1 MSFLS
6 NHSALYRS
14 ICFAALLGLLSGCA
28 VGPDYMRPAVEMPG
42 RFARAEPS
50 AEAGIFDP
58 LIGQETKFWDS
69 FGDPM
74 LSSLIRRAYEANQD
88 LRQALARFDAADA
101 LLTNA
106 RLDRFPTVTAGAN
119 LGHQTL
125 SREEARGASRSTPL
139 SNASVNAS
147 WELDLFGRVRRNTE
161 AQQAELTASA
171 ADVRAVRVLI
181 AGEIAQTY
189 MELRGAQE
197 RLRVAREQADNQQQT
212 LVIVEARLAAG
223 RGSELDRV
231 RARSLYESTAS
242 RLAAFEAIIGVSQ
255 HRIAV
260 LLGQTPAA
268 LIAELDVVTPLPAAP
283 SSIDAGAPGDLLRR
297 RPDIAA
303 AEARLHAAT
312 ARVGIA
318 TAGLFPRFTLS
329 GLIGTSTGSYGFFR
343 DGSDTNLIALG
354 VDWSFLD
361 VGRVR
366 ARIAASDAD
375 AAGSLAS
382 YQQTVLRAVEET
394 ENALLRLSRTGEES
408 FRLSR
413 AAADSTLASALA
425 RSRFLAGA
433 IDFHQ
438 VLDVE
443 RSGLLAQDAEV
454 DARTRRT
461 LAAVALYKALAGGW
475 PEGEGLGGATPAI
488 DDHVRQV
495 SWGGR

>member
-6 NHSALYRS
+6 YRS
-14 ICFAALLGLLSGCA
+14 AVCRSMCVAVLLSLLSACA
-28 VGPDYMRPAVEMPG
+28 VGPDFVQPTVEMPG
-42 RFARAEPS
+42 RFARIEPS
-50 AEAGIFDP
+50 AEPGVFEDSSAQDT
-58 LIGQETKFWDS
+58 QFWDS

-74 LSSLIRRAYEANQD
+74 LSGLITRAYKANQD

-106 RLDRFPTVTAGAN
+106 RLDRFPTVAADAN

-125 SREEARGASRSTPL
+125 SHDEARGASRSTPI

-161 AQQAELTASA
+161 AQQAELAASA

-197 RLRVAREQADNQQQT
+197 RLHVAREQADNQQQT
-212 LVIVEARLAAG
+212 LAIVEARLAAG

-268 LIAELDVVTPLPAAP
+268 LIAELDVVKPLPAVP

-312 ARVGIA
+312 ARIGIA
-318 TAGLFPRFTLS
+318 TAGLFPRFTLG

-343 DGSDTNLIALG
+343 DDSDTKLIALG

-382 YQQTVLRAVEET
+382 YQQTVLRAVEAT
-394 ENALLRLSRTGEES
+394 ENALLRLSRTGEEGAH
-408 FRLSR
+408 LSH
-413 AAADSTLASALA
+413 AAADSTLASELA

-433 IDFHQ
+433 IDFYQ

-443 RSGLLAQDAEV
+443 RSGLLVQDAAV
-454 DARTRRT
+454 DAKTRRT

-475 PEGEGLGGATPAI
+475 P
-488 DDHVRQV
+488 Q
-495 SWGGR
+495 

>member
-1 MSFLS
+1 MSFLF
-6 NHSALYRS
+6 NHSALCRS
-14 ICFAALLGLLSGCA
+14 VCFAALLGLLSACA
-28 VGPDYMRPAVEMPG
+28 VGPDYLQPAVEMPG
-42 RFARAEPS
+42 RFARAESGAEPGVFKDS
-50 AEAGIFDP
+50 AVQDT
-58 LIGQETKFWDS
+58 QFWDS
-69 FGDPM
+69 FGDPV
-74 LSSLIRRAYEANQD
+74 LSKLITQAYDANQD

-106 RLDRFPTVTAGAN
+106 RLDRFPTVTAGATI
-119 LGHQTL
+119 GHQTL
-125 SREEARGASRSTPL
+125 SRDEARGASRSTPM
-139 SNASVNAS
+139 SNASINAS
-147 WELDLFGRVRRNTE
+147 WELDLFGRVRRNSE
-161 AQQAELTASA
+161 AQQAELAASA
-171 ADVRAVRVLI
+171 ADIRAVRVLV

-197 RLRVAREQADNQQQT
+197 RLHVASEQADNQKQT
-212 LVIVEARLAAG
+212 LAIVEARLAAG

-231 RARSLYESTAS
+231 RARSQYASTAS

-268 LIAELDVVTPLPAAP
+268 LIAELDAVTPLPAAP

-312 ARVGIA
+312 ARIGIA

-343 DGSDTNLIALG
+343 DGSDTNLVALG

-375 AAGSLAS
+375 AVGALAS
-382 YQQTVLRAVEET
+382 YQQTVLRAVEDT

-408 FRLSR
+408 AHLSR
-413 AAADSTLASALA
+413 AAADSTLASELA

-433 IDFHQ
+433 IDFYQ

-443 RSGLLAQDAEV
+443 RSGLLVQDAAV
-454 DARTRRT
+454 DAKTRRT
-461 LAAVALYKALAGGW
+461 LAAVALHKALAGGW
-475 PEGEGLGGATPAI
+475 P
-488 DDHVRQV
+488 Q
-495 SWGGR
+495 

>member
-1 MSFLS
+1 MSFLFHTS
-6 NHSALYRS
+6 VFYR
-14 ICFAALLGLLSGCA
+14 FVGAAALLGLLSACA
-28 VGPDYMRPAVEMPG
+28 VGPNHVPPVVEMPS
-42 RFARAEPS
+42 RFARAEPG
-50 AEAGIFDP
+50 ADAGVPATSTVQDT
-58 LIGQETKFWDS
+58 QFWDS

-74 LSSLIRRAYEANQD
+74 LSSLITRAYGANQD
-88 LRQALARFDAADA
+88 LQQALARFDAADA

-119 LGHQTL
+119 IGHQTL
-125 SREEARGASRSTPL
+125 SRDEARGASRSTPM

-161 AQQAELTASA
+161 AQQAELAASA

-197 RLRVAREQADNQQQT
+197 RLRVACEQADNQQQT
-212 LVIVEARLAAG
+212 LSIVEARLAAG

-268 LIAELDVVTPLPAAP
+268 LIAELDVVTPLPTAP

-312 ARVGIA
+312 ARIGIA

-343 DGSDTNLIALG
+343 DGSDTGLVALG

-366 ARIAASDAD
+366 ARIAASDAE
-375 AAGSLAS
+375 AAGALAS
-382 YQQTVLRAVEET
+382 YQQTVLRAVEDS

-408 FRLSR
+408 VRLSR
-413 AAADSTLASALA
+413 AAADSTLASELA

-433 IDFHQ
+433 IDFYQ

-443 RSGLLAQDAEV
+443 RSGLLVQDAAV
-454 DARTRRT
+454 DAKTRRT
-461 LAAVALYKALAGGW
+461 VAAVARYKALAGGW
-475 PEGEGLGGATPAI
+475 P
-488 DDHVRQV
+488 
-495 SWGGR
+495 